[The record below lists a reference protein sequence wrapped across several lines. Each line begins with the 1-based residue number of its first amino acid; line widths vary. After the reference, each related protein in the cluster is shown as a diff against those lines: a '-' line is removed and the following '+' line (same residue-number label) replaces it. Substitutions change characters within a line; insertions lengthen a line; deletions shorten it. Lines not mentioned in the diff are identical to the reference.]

1 MRSISRYPSDPMTRY
16 VVEWRR
22 RIPSH
27 ELMMLG
33 VPELAEFSCQ
43 KTDRRID
50 AGKCFWLS

>member
-1 MRSISRYPSDPMTRY
+1 MSRISRFPDDPTTRY

-33 VPELAEFSCQ
+33 LPDLADFSFRNP
-43 KTDRRID
+43 DRRVEV
-50 AGKCFWLS
+50 GKWFW